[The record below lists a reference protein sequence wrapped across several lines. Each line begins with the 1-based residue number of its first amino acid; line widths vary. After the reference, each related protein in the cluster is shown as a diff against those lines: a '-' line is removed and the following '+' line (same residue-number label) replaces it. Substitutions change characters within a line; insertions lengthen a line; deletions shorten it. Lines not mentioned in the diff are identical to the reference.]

1 MLSDPHAKSTK
12 EFRAELEEAARV
24 FEELGDD
31 AALATVWRMNA
42 EIEWMPC
49 RYERAERE
57 ARKAVECARRT
68 GDPRLLR
75 EAFITLIFAQLYGT
89 ARPQDGLRTLASV
102 IEEVSH
108 SRELDSFAPYVRGF
122 YAGLEGSIDE
132 ARRLIGVAIE
142 IGETTGLR
150 ALTAVY
156 YEELAF
162 VELSAGEAA
171 AAEHASRRTY
181 EILDDLGDEG
191 HKSTAAAGLAM
202 TLCALDRFDE
212 AERYAAEAR
221 RVAAEDDL
229 ISQVLGRAAQATVLA
244 SRNELAD
251 AERLARQ
258 ALEMFADAEAPL
270 NQGDVWMTLA
280 QILLL
285 ADRTAEAEQAARQAL
300 ALYERKGN
308 VPATASTR
316 AFIEAAR

>member
-1 MLSDPHAKSTK
+1 VNRTH
-12 EFRAELEEAARV
+12 RV
-24 FEELGDD
+24 
-31 AALATVWRMNA
+31 
-42 EIEWMPC
+42 
-49 RYERAERE
+49 
-57 ARKAVECARRT
+57 
-68 GDPRLLR
+68 
-75 EAFITLIFAQLYGT
+75 
-89 ARPQDGLRTLASV
+89 
-102 IEEVSH
+102 
-108 SRELDSFAPYVRGF
+108 
-122 YAGLEGSIDE
+122 
-132 ARRLIGVAIE
+132 
-142 IGETTGLR
+142 TTGSPG
-150 ALTAVY
+150 TQ
-156 YEELAF
+156 
-162 VELSAGEAA
+162 
-171 AAEHASRRTY
+171 
-181 EILDDLGDEG
+181 
-191 HKSTAAAGLAM
+191 
-202 TLCALDRFDE
+202 CALDRFDE

-251 AERLARQ
+251 AERLVRQ